1 MSDNDDYGE
10 ELDQIVQNT
19 QKKIDKKSATTA
31 PTSGKKSFL

>member
-19 QKKIDKKSATTA
+19 QKKIDKKSATAA